1 MARVCNERLNRDIF
15 LQNIYPVKSVA
26 LSQHW
31 RPLKGLQCCHT
42 IYEALFAI
50 IQLLKCFGNPQ
61 ILTCNHKWEEETYKK
76 QPESNIYI
84 KRFKWSSCPQ
94 TAPLRFPCLY
104 WLLESQVKS
113 SLSANRHCQNFFRL
127 ARQSIFYLC
136 KHVFATHNFRFIANT
151 IRGKQKDWDIL
162 NLSDKCFS
170 IFFFI
175 WCLFN

>member
-1 MARVCNERLNRDIF
+1 MLHF
-15 LQNIYPVKSVA
+15 HTTGGL
-26 LSQHW
+26 
-31 RPLKGLQCCHT
+31 LKGIHT
-42 IYEALFAI
+42 IYKALFAI

-104 WLLESQVKS
+104 WLVESQVKS
-113 SLSANRHCQNFFRL
+113 SLSANRHGQNFFRL

-136 KHVFATHNFRFIANT
+136 KHVFAIPNFRFIANT